1 MRSLEGKFVV
11 ANRPCSATLPR
22 SVRDAMDE
30 IEALC
35 RPSAGARRMSVSL
48 AEPARVSIGH
58 AGRGEAILDETSRP
72 RFFAPLPYQLTIGIG
87 ADSSANAQRLLDAAR
102 IVSKPLADE
111 PTEWFNVA
119 LCIPD
124 GEAIQ
129 QMSGDVSHF
138 YRGITGRLG
147 AGTPERYW
155 HLDAWE
161 QYTEPG
167 RVHGFIIPDLLR
179 LPQYSTPSLP
189 REGESV
195 DASSTYGTSLW
206 PRLTSRLVKRGALIP
221 PGYCLVEFWARVS
234 VDVCTIDHD
243 GLRPGPREP
252 LPRG

>member
-1 MRSLEGKFVV
+1 
-11 ANRPCSATLPR
+11 
-22 SVRDAMDE
+22 MDE
-30 IEALC
+30 IEGFPGL
-35 RPSAGARRMSVSL
+35 GETRRLSVTL
-48 AEPARVSIGH
+48 TEPARVSIGPP
-58 AGRGEAILDETSRP
+58 GGKQFSTRP
-72 RFFAPLPYQLTIGIG
+72 RDLAFLRLYRTVDDRHRCGFA
-87 ADSSANAQRLLDAAR
+87 ANAQRLLDAAR
-102 IVSKPLADE
+102 IVSEPLAAE

-179 LPQYSTPSLP
+179 LPQYSTRSLP
-189 REGESV
+189 RDEESV
-195 DASSTYGTSLW
+195 EATYGTSLW

-221 PGYCLVEFWARVS
+221 PGYCLVEFWAQVS
-234 VDVCTIDHD
+234 VDVCTIDRD
-243 GLRPGPREP
+243 GVRPGAREQV
-252 LPRG
+252 PRG

>member
-1 MRSLEGKFVV
+1 VLQ
-11 ANRPCSATLPR
+11 
-22 SVRDAMDE
+22 D
-30 IEALC
+30 
-35 RPSAGARRMSVSL
+35 
-48 AEPARVSIGH
+48 
-58 AGRGEAILDETSRP
+58 
-72 RFFAPLPYQLTIGIG
+72 
-87 ADSSANAQRLLDAAR
+87 AQRLRGDGGVRLHPLADEAHDRHAALHLDARERGELGGDRLDAAR
-102 IVSKPLADE
+102 IVYQPLAAE

-129 QMSGDVSHF
+129 QMSGEVSHF

-189 REGESV
+189 REEESM
-195 DASSTYGTSLW
+195 DATYGTSLW

-221 PGYCLVEFWARVS
+221 PGYCLVEFWAQVL

-243 GLRPGPREP
+243 GLPRGPREH